1 MKRGMGMYRSSCRAA
16 DYSMEHSSA
25 KYLQAYQA
33 IRRLAELLTEL
44 NEKAP
49 TLLVGFCGELL
60 VKSKLAENGIRFL
73 SKGGQAGFDI
83 ELKDSGKR
91 IEVRSSLLK
100 NEGIYP
106 KDIMFYGWRIKDR
119 DSEVKYD
126 YLVCVAFDEELT
138 NPRFYIFTRDE
149 ALQAGDVSI
158 PRFKKVQKKLHLFR
172 SVEEM
177 ERAIKERPKYVTEW
191 ERYVNLNSGKYEDR
205 WEILKDEHSSN
216 F

>member
-1 MKRGMGMYRSSCRAA
+1 
-16 DYSMEHSSA
+16 MEHSSA
-25 KYLQAYQA
+25 KYLQAYQV
-33 IRRLAELLTEL
+33 IRRLVELLTEL
-44 NEKAP
+44 NEKVP

-106 KDIMFYGWRIKDR
+106 KDIMFYGWRIKN
-119 DSEVKYD
+119 SNSKVKYD
-126 YLVCVAFDEELT
+126 YLVCVAFDERLT
-138 NPRFYIFTRDE
+138 NPRFYVFTRDE

-158 PRFKKVQKKLHLFR
+158 PRFRNVQKKLHLFR
-172 SVEEM
+172 SLEEM
-177 ERAIKERPKYVTEW
+177 EKAVEERPSYVTEW
-191 ERYVNLNSGKYEDR
+191 ERHVNRSRDKYEDR
-205 WEILKDEHSSN
+205 WEILKTN
-216 F
+216 PT

>member
-1 MKRGMGMYRSSCRAA
+1 V
-16 DYSMEHSSA
+16 
-25 KYLQAYQA
+25 
-33 IRRLAELLTEL
+33 
-44 NEKAP
+44 P
-49 TLLVGFCGELL
+49 TLLVGLCGELL

-73 SKGGQAGFDI
+73 SKSGQAGFDI
-83 ELKDSGKR
+83 ELKDSDKR

-100 NEGIYP
+100 NEDIYP
-106 KDIMFYGWRIKDR
+106 KDIMFYQWRIKDR

-126 YLVCVAFDEELT
+126 YLVCVAFDEGLT
-138 NPRFYIFTRDE
+138 NPRSYVFTRDE

-172 SVEEM
+172 SIEEM

-191 ERYVNLNSGKYEDR
+191 ERYVNLNSGKYENR
-205 WEILKDEHSSN
+205 WEILKDEHGSN